1 MKFKM
6 TSTKFVIILSVVFAL
21 FLAFFNI
28 YNISYD
34 KTESR
39 EYTPEKIE
47 SMEIEKVNINTADA
61 EVISGLKGISDTV
74 AQNVVD
80 YREEH
85 GDFEDIEEIKNV
97 KGIGDKIFNSIK
109 IMITVE

>member
-1 MKFKM
+1 M
-6 TSTKFVIILSVVFAL
+6 TSTKFVIILSVIFAL
-21 FLAFFNI
+21 VLVLFNV
-28 YNISYD
+28 YSISYD
-34 KTESR
+34 KTEKR

-47 SMEIEKVNINTADA
+47 SMDIEKVNINTADA
-61 EVISGLKGISDTV
+61 EILTGLKGISDTV

-85 GDFEDIEEIKNV
+85 GDFKDIEEIKNV
-97 KGIGDKIFNSIK
+97 KGIGDKIFDSIK